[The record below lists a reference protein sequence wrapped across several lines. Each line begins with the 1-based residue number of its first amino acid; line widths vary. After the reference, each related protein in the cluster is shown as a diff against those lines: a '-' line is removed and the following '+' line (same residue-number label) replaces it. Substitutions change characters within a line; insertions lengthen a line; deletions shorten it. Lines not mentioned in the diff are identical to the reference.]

1 VDLRP
6 GSQLKRAEQEVTSK
20 GPMPVVGPAGYA
32 WADQRAKELARNTK
46 PHYQHGPVKPPSGSL
61 FADPYT
67 RTGHDQKRKSTEKQV
82 LIKQWAHVDTR
93 DSFENRDQRTFN
105 SGLLVQVNVC
115 KCVPV
120 GPNTW
125 LSNFEVY
132 GVPFHL
138 VISLIFLVV
147 LSYNS
152 LFILE
157 LLFQNFEDRSDQMEY
172 SGPILSQSQLVDDF
186 LTKHEKHIRS
196 AVRRSWFQKG
206 TKLSQKYS
214 RT

>member
-1 VDLRP
+1 VDLKP

-20 GPMPVVGPAGYA
+20 GPMHVVGPAGYA

-46 PHYQHGPVKPPSGSL
+46 PHYQHGSVKPPSGSL

-67 RTGHDQKRKSTEKQV
+67 RTGHNTKQKNTEKQV
-82 LIKQWAHVDTR
+82 LIKQWAHVDTS
-93 DSFENRDQRTFN
+93 DSFKKRDQRTFN
-105 SGLLVQVNVC
+105 SGLLVQVNLQVC
-115 KCVPV
+115 SCGALIP
-120 GPNTW
+120 
-125 LSNFEVY
+125 
-132 GVPFHL
+132 GVPIL
-138 VISLIFLVV
+138 QYIMFLFI
-147 LSYNS
+147 L
-152 LFILE
+152 LFLILE

-206 TKLSQKYS
+206 TKLLQKYNQ
-214 RT
+214 T